1 MRTPRSETRRREKPM
16 MTIRPNELIIEARL
30 RYSKG
35 RTNVDVVKD
44 AERRRRRKESFPRE
58 NAFYPS
64 RFVYYSCM
72 RAKRASRRG
81 NIVVR
86 DI

>member
-1 MRTPRSETRRREKPM
+1 
-16 MTIRPNELIIEARL
+16 MTIRPNESIIEARL

-35 RTNVDVVKD
+35 RTVVDVVKD
-44 AERRRRRKESFPRE
+44 AERRRRRKGKIRKESFSRE

-72 RAKRASRRG
+72 RAKRAPRRG